1 MLQQILECGLQKSIP
16 TQGEVHYCNIL
27 YYFCSKYFYFHV

>member
-27 YYFCSKYFYFHV
+27 YGSAGFSVN